1 MELIFD
7 KLNRFFSGK
16 WQIAILD
23 LQAGRWVLEP
33 KTSYIPYLK
42 AENANGRHIL
52 IRPPPETEPYYLLAD
67 DLTWPLIQR
76 HHKYSDG
83 TWKYGR
89 MVVETSPSNY
99 QIWIRSSRPLSLE
112 EKRYWLKRLCSDP
125 GADPKHRWGRCP
137 GFRNRKEKHRDCQGG
152 YPLSRLIWI
161 DWKRNADISPS
172 NNMTPDNVSAFSP
185 EPLGGA
191 CHNKNISRKDY
202 ERGDESAT
210 DFSYA
215 MALMRRRFTDE
226 EIRKCLISERRD
238 WENHQGEKRM
248 NDYIKRAIAKARAIV
263 QNS

>member
-23 LQAGRWVLEP
+23 LQAGRWVLRP

-52 IRPPPETEPYYLLAD
+52 IRPPPEKEPYYLLAD
-67 DLTWPLIQR
+67 DLTWRLIR
-76 HHKYSDG
+76 GHHKYPDG
-83 TWKYGR
+83 TWRHGR
-89 MVVETSPSNY
+89 MVVETSPANY
-99 QIWIRSSRPLSLE
+99 Q
-112 EKRYWLKRLCSDP
+112 
-125 GADPKHRWGRCP
+125 ADPRHRWGRCP

-161 DWKRNADISPS
+161 DWKRNADIPPS
-172 NNMTPDNVSAFSP
+172 NNTTPDNVSAFSP
-185 EPLGGA
+185 KPLGGV

-202 ERGDESAT
+202 ERRNESAT

-238 WENHQGEKRM
+238 FTDEEIRKCLISERRDWKNHQGEKRM
-248 NDYIKRAIAKARAIV
+248 NAYLERTIAKARVIV